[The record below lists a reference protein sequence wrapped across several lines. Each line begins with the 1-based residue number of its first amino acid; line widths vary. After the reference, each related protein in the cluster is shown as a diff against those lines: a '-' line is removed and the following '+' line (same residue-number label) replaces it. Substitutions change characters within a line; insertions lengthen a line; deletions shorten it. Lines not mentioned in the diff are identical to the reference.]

1 MRSPLD
7 QRIATARGRV
17 AVNSRRCGNRDKLHA
32 ARLDLIEALTERAV
46 LDAVAAE
53 PALPYERRARLAA
66 LLLDGDAA

>member
-17 AVNSRRCGNRDKLHA
+17 AVNSRRCGNLDKLHA
-32 ARLDLIEALTERAV
+32 ARLDLTEALAERAV

-66 LLLDGDAA
+66 LLLDGDAK